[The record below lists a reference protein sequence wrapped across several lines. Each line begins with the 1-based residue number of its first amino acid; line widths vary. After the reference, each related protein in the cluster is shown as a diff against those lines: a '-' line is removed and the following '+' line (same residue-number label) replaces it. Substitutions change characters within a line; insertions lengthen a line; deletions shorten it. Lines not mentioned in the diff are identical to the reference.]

1 MKAVGYIEGDGVR
14 WLRDKM
20 PEQNTTLFVE
30 VPEDLEKGEPIGY
43 TLEPIYAP
51 GKGYITTHA
60 FILCSSCGSA
70 ISGSGGPKYNAVCLK
85 CVDQLDLL
93 NKLKR

>member
-1 MKAVGYIEGDGVR
+1 MTARLLPNVFD
-14 WLRDKM
+14 LHLDLAM
-20 PEQNTTLFVE
+20 SDEQQIL
-30 VPEDLEKGEPIGY
+30 GY
-43 TLEPIYAP
+43 TLEPIYP
-51 GKGYITTHA
+51 TPPGYITTHA

-70 ISGSGGPKYNAVCLK
+70 ISSSGGPKYNAVCLK